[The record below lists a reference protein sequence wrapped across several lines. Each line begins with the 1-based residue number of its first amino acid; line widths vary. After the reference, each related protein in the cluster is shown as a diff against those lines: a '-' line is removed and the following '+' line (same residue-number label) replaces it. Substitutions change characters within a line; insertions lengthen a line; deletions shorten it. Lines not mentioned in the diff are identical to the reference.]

1 MMMKG
6 NAMKMII
13 EFDALNTV
21 EIDGDYTFETA
32 EALIEIFDNAEA
44 YMGGDIILVDEE
56 AGKQWVFSE
65 ETWEEIV

>member
-1 MMMKG
+1 
-6 NAMKMII
+6 MKMII

-56 AGKQWVFSE
+56 TGKQWVFSE

>member
-1 MMMKG
+1 MMKG

-56 AGKQWVFSE
+56 SGKQWVFSE

>member
-1 MMMKG
+1 
-6 NAMKMII
+6 MII

-56 AGKQWVFSE
+56 TGKQWVFSE

>member
-1 MMMKG
+1 MMKG

-21 EIDGDYTFETA
+21 EIDGDYTFKTA

>member
-1 MMMKG
+1 
-6 NAMKMII
+6 MKMII

-56 AGKQWVFSE
+56 SGKQWVFSE

>member
-1 MMMKG
+1 
-6 NAMKMII
+6 MKMII

-21 EIDGDYTFETA
+21 EIDGDYTFKTA

>member
-1 MMMKG
+1 MKG

-56 AGKQWVFSE
+56 SGKQWVFSE

>member
-1 MMMKG
+1 
-6 NAMKMII
+6 MKMII

>member
-1 MMMKG
+1 MMKG